1 MTEGEAVDRE
11 FEDFVR
17 ARGTALLRTA
27 WLLTGHHADAED
39 LLQDSLIGLARHWER
54 ISGEGSPEAY
64 VRRALHHGA
73 IDGWRR
79 RSVRPRVVGEPTG
92 HEPAPGDAFDA
103 SDGRLTL
110 REALLRLTPRQ
121 RAVLVLRYYEQHT
134 EVETA
139 AVLGCSPNTV
149 KSQTRHALK
158 RLRELAPELATT
170 FEREEATS

>member
-1 MTEGEAVDRE
+1 MDED

-17 ARGTALLRTA
+17 ERGTALLRIA

-39 LLQDSLIGLARHWER
+39 LLQEALTGLARHWER
-54 ISGEGSPEAY
+54 VSGEGSPEAY

-79 RSVRPRVVGEPTG
+79 RAVRPRVVGEPTG
-92 HEPAPGDAFDA
+92 REAAVGDAYEDT
-103 SDGRLTL
+103 DRRVVL
-110 REALLRLTPRQ
+110 RHALMRLTPRQ
-121 RAVLVLRYYEQHT
+121 RAVLVLRFYEQHT

-139 AVLGCSPNTV
+139 VVLGCSPNTV

-158 RLRELAPELATT
+158 RLRELAPELAAT

>member
-1 MTEGEAVDRE
+1 MDAAFEG
-11 FEDFVR
+11 FVR
-17 ARGTALLRTA
+17 ERGTALLRVA
-27 WLLTGHHADAED
+27 WLLTGERADAED
-39 LLQDSLIGLARHWER
+39 LLQDALAGLARHWE
-54 ISGEGSPEAY
+54 SVSSEGSPEAY

-79 RSVRPRVVGEPTG
+79 RSVRPHVVGEPTG
-92 HEPAPGDAFDA
+92 DEPAPGDAYEAADH
-103 SDGRLTL
+103 RLTL
-110 REALLRLTPRQ
+110 RDALLRLTPRQ

-139 AVLGCSPNTV
+139 RVLGCSPNTV

-158 RLRELAPELATT
+158 RLRELTPDLAVT

>member
-1 MTEGEAVDRE
+1 MAVDGD

-17 ARGTALLRTA
+17 ERGTALLRIA

-39 LLQDSLIGLARHWER
+39 LLQEALAGLARHWDR
-54 ISGEGSPEAY
+54 VSGEGSPEAY

-79 RSVRPRVVGEPTG
+79 RAVRPRVVGEPTG
-92 HEPAPGDAFDA
+92 HEAAVGDAFEDTDRRVVLRDA
-103 SDGRLTL
+103 LM
-110 REALLRLTPRQ
+110 RLTPRQ
-121 RAVLVLRYYEQHT
+121 RAVLVLRFYEQHT

-158 RLRELAPELATT
+158 RLRELAPELAAT

>member
-1 MTEGEAVDRE
+1 MDGD

-17 ARGTALLRTA
+17 ERGTALLRIA

-39 LLQDSLIGLARHWER
+39 LLQEALAGLARHWDR
-54 ISGEGSPEAY
+54 VSGEGSPEAY

-79 RSVRPRVVGEPTG
+79 RAVRPRVVGEPTG
-92 HEPAPGDAFDA
+92 HEAAVGDAFEDTDRRVVLRDA
-103 SDGRLTL
+103 LM
-110 REALLRLTPRQ
+110 RLTPRQ
-121 RAVLVLRYYEQHT
+121 RAVLVLRFYEQHT

-158 RLRELAPELATT
+158 RLRELAPELAAT